1 MQSKLII
8 IIIAVCD
15 YADSATECK
24 KIPDISLLIAD
35 VREGLWRGGSS
46 IVLAIAR

>member
-24 KIPDISLLIAD
+24 KIPDISLLIPD
-35 VREGLWRGGSS
+35 VREGLLRGDSG
-46 IVLAIAR
+46 IVPANAR